1 MDGSACN
8 WIQLY
13 LQNFSIAHHTAT
25 HKAVP
30 VCLRRPRF
38 SPRSLHYLTF
48 NKSLLILQAKHSQ
61 WGCPPS
67 HGHHSCDLGFLFQNL
82 ILSSQSLSIFSLCHF
97 QLNTVN
103 KSLQV
108 FSQCENPSVDKVCC
122 CLSVTKLCPTL
133 CDPMDYS
140 MPGFLILHSLPEF
153 AQTHVHWVS
162 DAIQPSHLLPPPS
175 PFAFN
180 LSQYQV
186 FSNESALHIRWPR
199 Y

>member
-1 MDGSACN
+1 MWS
-8 WIQLY
+8 
-13 LQNFSIAHHTAT
+13 
-25 HKAVP
+25 
-30 VCLRRPRF
+30 
-38 SPRSLHYLTF
+38 
-48 NKSLLILQAKHSQ
+48 
-61 WGCPPS
+61 
-67 HGHHSCDLGFLFQNL
+67 GFLFQNL
-82 ILSSQSLSIFSLCHF
+82 ILSSQSLSIFLLCHF

-103 KSLQV
+103 KSLQA

-133 CDPMDYS
+133 CDPMDWS
-140 MPGFLILHSLPEF
+140 MPSFLILYSLPEF

-162 DAIQPSHLLPPPS
+162 DAIQPSHPLLPSS

-199 Y
+199 YWRLSLQRSISPVIGTQARMGWWFSCSLRVMFGSLTCSADRTALQFTFWSWIPHLTGLMQSPMGRLLVMQK

>member
-1 MDGSACN
+1 M
-8 WIQLY
+8 
-13 LQNFSIAHHTAT
+13 
-25 HKAVP
+25 
-30 VCLRRPRF
+30 
-38 SPRSLHYLTF
+38 
-48 NKSLLILQAKHSQ
+48 
-61 WGCPPS
+61 
-67 HGHHSCDLGFLFQNL
+67 
-82 ILSSQSLSIFSLCHF
+82 
-97 QLNTVN
+97 
-103 KSLQV
+103 

-122 CLSVTKLCPTL
+122 CFSVTKLCPTL

-199 Y
+199 YWRLSLQRSISQIIGTQVRMGWWFSCSLTVMFGSLTCSVDRTALQFTFCSWTPHLTGFMQSPMGRSLMMQR